1 MFTNHPKAAALGA
14 FLAGGV
20 LVGAVSLGMGVAHG
34 AGSGA
39 AGKGLSD
46 AQYTA
51 KNAWAQTIPSGGVG
65 TTLLVPAGDRLTITD
80 ALGAVA
86 SCGVTGVLSG
96 TTVSYTLATA
106 PDGTVTLGTSSSD
119 VGTEFVPVSLDSGS
133 AACGNFTA
141 LVGYLTPVPAG

>member
-1 MFTNHPKAAALGA
+1 MFNNQKLAAFGA

-20 LVGAVSLGMGVAHG
+20 LVGGIAFGTSVAHG
-34 AGSGA
+34 AGTGTP
-39 AGKGLSD
+39 GKGLSD

-51 KNAWAQTIPSGGVG
+51 RNAWAQSISSGGIG

-86 SCGVTGVLSG
+86 SSCGVSGVLSG
-96 TTVSYTLATA
+96 TTVSYSLGTA
-106 PDGTVTLGTSSSD
+106 PDGTVIAAGNSSD
-119 VGTEFVPVSLDSGS
+119 VGAEFLPISLDSGS

-141 LVGYLTPVPAG
+141 LVGYLTAMP